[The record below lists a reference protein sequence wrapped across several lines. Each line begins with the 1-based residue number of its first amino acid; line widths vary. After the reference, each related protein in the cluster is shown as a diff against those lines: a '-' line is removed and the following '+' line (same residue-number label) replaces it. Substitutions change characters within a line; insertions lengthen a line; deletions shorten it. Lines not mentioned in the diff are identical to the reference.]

1 MIVPDRRG
9 DSGASPRRVRGS
21 LWAVVG
27 VLACGSV
34 LEPAACWRGGL
45 FSVAA
50 SRIWMA
56 GGALTAAAAVWH
68 FLAALC
74 DDFRQRK
81 FLSLVF
87 LAVLLSML
95 CALVGD
101 LGTAELSFE
110 STQQI
115 AAGLRSF
122 AAPDWNYTG
131 KAFLGYP
138 NRQYLVAALP
148 SLALGRSVVALH
160 LGYALPFLLG
170 VMILFAG
177 FRAYAAAN
185 SIDTNF
191 AVLPPAMIVTFPI
204 LCEYYLIFEQTLL
217 PVSLTM
223 AAIGW
228 FLLALERF
236 GAIRILSLAWT
247 LCFMADCYTPALAS
261 AALFTALLGLAA
273 RALLKNPSALPLKPD
288 LPKPLAIAFSAIGA
302 SVACFTLAT
311 FLGGRGDRIF
321 EVRDAGPLLASAW
334 DGIRELFADHPV
346 PFAGVLHPVVMAYVL
361 LSLTSF
367 LGKRNLVFALWV
379 LAVFAAST
387 AMKGYA
393 VSVHVMVQRAMVTI
407 PVLCA
412 GICLT
417 GAELFR
423 ETALRR
429 ADAIPNAVRVL
440 AYILVLSTCLW
451 TFSANTKRPNSS
463 MISYNYTQPMK
474 YIVSDLAEQVRE
486 HGLAPEDPFRLIF
499 FTENTMLKNIRD
511 YTAYFFPGARVE
523 LPEGRR
529 IAPGALSGGPVFV
542 YSERGPVAGADL
554 AWREKRVR
562 NGKRGDEIRF
572 YRAAYGF
579 PVRRE

>member
-1 MIVPDRRG
+1 
-9 DSGASPRRVRGS
+9 
-21 LWAVVG
+21 
-27 VLACGSV
+27 
-34 LEPAACWRGGL
+34 
-45 FSVAA
+45 
-50 SRIWMA
+50 MA
-56 GGALTAAAAVWH
+56 GGGLVAAAAVQH
-68 FLAALC
+68 FGAALLG
-74 DDFRQRK
+74 DLRERK
-81 FLSLVF
+81 FLPLVF
-87 LAVLLSML
+87 MAVLLSML
-95 CALVGD
+95 FGLVGD

-148 SLALGRSVVALH
+148 SLALGRSIFALH

-170 VMILFAG
+170 VMILYAG
-177 FRAYAAAN
+177 LRRYAAAN
-185 SIDTNF
+185 SIDIGF
-191 AVLPPAMIVTFPI
+191 AMLPPAMIVTFPI

-247 LCFMADCYTPALAS
+247 VCFMADCYTPAMAS

-273 RALLKNPSALPLKPD
+273 WALLKNPSALPLKPA
-288 LPKPLAIAFSAIGA
+288 LPKPIAIAFFAVGA
-302 SVACFTLAT
+302 SVVFFTLAT
-311 FLGGRGDRIF
+311 FLGGRSDRIF
-321 EVRDAGPLLASAW
+321 EVRDAGQFLASAL

-346 PFAGVLHPVVMAYVL
+346 PFTGVLHPVVMAYVL
-361 LSLTSF
+361 LSLTSL
-367 LGKRNLVFALWV
+367 LGKRNLIFALWV

-393 VSVHVMVQRAMVTI
+393 VSVQVMVQRAMVTI
-407 PVLCA
+407 PVLCV
-412 GICLT
+412 GVCFT
-417 GAELFR
+417 VAEFLR
-423 ETALRR
+423 EIGRR
-429 ADAIPNAVRVL
+429 RVMSPSGFGL
-440 AYILVLSTCLW
+440 ILYVVFLSSSLW
-451 TFSANTKRPNSS
+451 IFSANTKRVNAS

-486 HGLAPEDPFRLIF
+486 RGLGPEDPFRIVF
-499 FTENTMLKNIRD
+499 FTENPMLKNIRD
-511 YTAYFFPGARVE
+511 YAAYFSPHARIE
-523 LPEGRR
+523 IPEGRR
-529 IAPGALSGGPVFV
+529 IAPGSLSGGPVFV
-542 YSERGPVAGADL
+542 YSERGPVDGMDL
-554 AWREKRVR
+554 PWREKSVR

>member
-1 MIVPDRRG
+1 
-9 DSGASPRRVRGS
+9 
-21 LWAVVG
+21 
-27 VLACGSV
+27 
-34 LEPAACWRGGL
+34 
-45 FSVAA
+45 
-50 SRIWMA
+50 MA
-56 GGALTAAAAVWH
+56 GGALTAAAAVCH
-68 FLAALC
+68 FLAALY

-170 VMILFAG
+170 VMVLYAG
-177 FRAYAAAN
+177 FRKYAAAN
-185 SIDTNF
+185 SIDTAF

-346 PFAGVLHPVVMAYVL
+346 PFTGVLHPVVMAYVL
-361 LSLTSF
+361 LSLTLL

>member
-9 DSGASPRRVRGS
+9 GSVASLRCVRFS

-27 VLACGSV
+27 VLACVSV
-34 LEPAACWRGGL
+34 LEPAAYRFGGP

-68 FLAALC
+68 FVAALC
-74 DDFRQRK
+74 DDLRERK
-81 FLSLVF
+81 FLPVVF
-87 LAVLLSML
+87 MAVLLWIL

-115 AAGLRSF
+115 ASGLRSF
-122 AAPDWNYTG
+122 AAPDWNYAG

-148 SLALGRSVVALH
+148 SLALGRSVLALH

-170 VMILFAG
+170 VMVLYAG
-177 FRAYAAAN
+177 FRRYAAAN
-185 SIDTNF
+185 SIDTAF

-223 AAIGW
+223 AAVGW

-236 GAIRILSLAWT
+236 GTIRILSLAWT

-261 AALFTALLGLAA
+261 AALFTVLLGLAA
-273 RALLKNPSALPLKPD
+273 WALLKNPSALPLKPD
-288 LPKPLAIAFSAIGA
+288 IPKPVAIAFIAVGA

-311 FLGGRGDRIF
+311 LLGGRGDRIF
-321 EVRDAGPLLASAW
+321 EVRDAGRLLASAM
-334 DGIRELFADHPV
+334 DGVRELFADHPV
-346 PFAGVLHPVVMAYVL
+346 PFTGVLHPVVTAYIL
-361 LSLTSF
+361 LSLASL
-367 LGKRNLVFALWV
+367 LGKRNLVLALWIV
-379 LAVFAAST
+379 AVFAAST

-393 VSVHVMVQRAMVTI
+393 VSVQVMVQRAMIAI

-417 GAELFR
+417 GAECFR
-423 ETALRR
+423 ETGLRR
-429 ADAIPNAVRVL
+429 ARAVPNAASVL
-440 AYILVLSTCLW
+440 VFLLVTSACLW
-451 TFSANTKRPNSS
+451 TFSTNAKRPNFS
-463 MISYNYTQPMK
+463 MVSYNFTQPMK
-474 YIVSDLAEQVRE
+474 YIVSDLAERVKER
-486 HGLAPEDPFRLIF
+486 GLAPEDPFRLIF
-499 FTENTMLKNIRD
+499 FTENPMLKNIRD
-511 YTAYFFPGARVE
+511 YTAYFFPNARVDV
-523 LPEGRR
+523 PEGRR
-529 IAPGALSGGPVFV
+529 LALSGEPAFV
-542 YSERGPVAGADL
+542 YGERRPVDGADL
-554 AWREKRVR
+554 RWREKRAR

-572 YRAAYGF
+572 YSAECGF